1 MEGFD
6 PAMRAWS
13 SFMHAKAEI
22 HRTIGTQIH
31 ERGLS
36 GSQLGILRV
45 LAESSAQGLK
55 LNEIS
60 QRLSVTPGNLT
71 GLVDRLEEA
80 GYLRRAPHPE
90 DRRVTLAVLTSAGRK
105 LFEQIH
111 PAHAARVAHLMS
123 ALSAS
128 EQELL
133 AELLGRLAA
142 RAAAMREGE
151 QG

>member
-1 MEGFD
+1 MAGFE

-13 SFMHAKAEI
+13 SFVRAKAEI
-22 HRTIGTQIH
+22 HRALDGEMR

-36 GSQLGILRV
+36 GAQLGILKV
-45 LAESSAQGLK
+45 LAESSDQGLK

-60 QRLSVTPGNLT
+60 QRLFVTPGNLT
-71 GLVDRLEEA
+71 GLVDRLEDA
-80 GYLRRAPHPE
+80 GYLQRAPHPE
-90 DRRVTLAVLTSAGRK
+90 DRRVTLAVLTPAGRE

-111 PAHAARVAHLMS
+111 PSHTARVTDLMS
-123 ALSAS
+123 ALSAP

-133 AELLGRLAA
+133 AELLGRLAT
-142 RAAAMREGE
+142 RAAAMHEGE